1 MSEPAPRK
9 HVRQSVS
16 QDPVDYTP
24 KNILVTGG
32 AGFIA
37 SHIVIRL
44 TRDYPQY
51 TVSLAKRAPPPTR
64 VTRCALAPASSVRED
79 GRLQQKYG
87 RWPLLLCLS
96 RCVCPAVSRHLPRVH
111 LP

>member
-51 TVSLAKRAPPPTR
+51 KVSLAKSPPAHP
-64 VTRCALAPASSVRED
+64 CDPLCSSAGEQR
-79 GRLQQKYG
+79 
-87 RWPLLLCLS
+87 
-96 RCVCPAVSRHLPRVH
+96 
-111 LP
+111 